1 LIRRSFCSLRVHH
14 ISPPV
19 TTIKNSY
26 VNYKYLGLNNKIK
39 TRKFYEKIKA
49 AYFKYTST
57 KNFREKRIS
66 ETSLFAAVPK
76 FEQEINLGRE
86 ISEIE

>member
-1 LIRRSFCSLRVHH
+1 MLQR
-14 ISPPV
+14 
-19 TTIKNSY
+19 
-26 VNYKYLGLNNKIK
+26 
-39 TRKFYEKIKA
+39 
-49 AYFKYTST
+49 

-66 ETSLFAAVPK
+66 ETSLFASVPK

>member
-1 LIRRSFCSLRVHH
+1 MNKKQH
-14 ISPPV
+14 IS
-19 TTIKNSY
+19 NM
-26 VNYKYLGLNNKIK
+26 LQ
-39 TRKFYEKIKA
+39 R
-49 AYFKYTST
+49 